1 MHIQAGGEDKTWV
14 LLREENTRVLLM
26 LHFMRTDFVM
36 TSVWSGMK
44 IYAISK
50 ILHNSSGVGFV
61 YQKNEVEKVI
71 IGAIEIMNN
80 KIYQAKIFCN
90 RKFEGSAKAY
100 ISGYAVRKRVNTSLC
115 YDLRENESKY

>member
-1 MHIQAGGEDKTWV
+1 MQLVKFFIIVQV
-14 LLREENTRVLLM
+14 LEL
-26 LHFMRTDFVM
+26 FI
-36 TSVWSGMK
+36 K
-44 IYAISK
+44 
-50 ILHNSSGVGFV
+50 
-61 YQKNEVEKVI
+61 KNEVEKVI